1 MGPANAAAPTPAPPG
16 RSARSRRAQTS
27 LGKPDARSFSSS
39 PESFPAMRG
48 RDARGKAGGGRA
60 SRGRCCPHHPGT
72 LKPHFLQQ
80 VQW

>member
-1 MGPANAAAPTPAPPG
+1 
-16 RSARSRRAQTS
+16 
-27 LGKPDARSFSSS
+27 
-39 PESFPAMRG
+39 MRG
-48 RDARGKAGGGRA
+48 GDARGKAGGGRA